1 MPQERLRE
9 FLLSDVI
16 FLSSIGCCR
25 IRGRIKLEL
34 KDLLKYKTVLVL
46 FVIIALNAIAM
57 SLLLRVDSFV
67 NVDLYR
73 YGLIFNY
80 QWADEY
86 WHNNLM
92 LWTFIG
98 ASTAMTV
105 TAIVP
110 HFLHSRTPSR
120 FSRMAGF
127 VLPALSI
134 AFQAISVFFFYQI
147 NNIVWSGLYDFGVQ
161 YNIDWAT
168 TYNPISMPALTLM
181 VVALLIT
188 IFPAVRALGII
199 EIEIVHEE
207 E

>member
-1 MPQERLRE
+1 M
-9 FLLSDVI
+9 
-16 FLSSIGCCR
+16 
-25 IRGRIKLEL
+25 
-34 KDLLKYKTVLVL
+34 VLVAIT
-46 FVIIALNAIAM
+46 VLNAIAM
-57 SLLLRVDSFV
+57 SLLFRVDSFV
-67 NVDLYR
+67 NVDLYS
-73 YGLIFNY
+73 YGLIFSY

-98 ASTAMTV
+98 ASTAMAL

-110 HFLHSRTPSR
+110 HFLYSRAPSR

-127 VLPALSI
+127 FLPAISI
-134 AFQAISVFFFYQI
+134 AFQAVSIFFFYQI

-168 TYNPISMPALTLM
+168 TYNPISMPPLTIM
-181 VVALLIT
+181 VVSLLMMIL
-188 IFPAVRALGII
+188 PLVRALGII

>member
-1 MPQERLRE
+1 M
-9 FLLSDVI
+9 SY
-16 FLSSIGCCR
+16 SSFPEVAVESGVSV
-25 IRGRIKLEL
+25 KLEL
-34 KDLLKYKTVLVL
+34 KDFLKYKTVLVL
-46 FVIIALNAIAM
+46 LAIIALNAIAM
-57 SLLLRVDSFV
+57 SLLLRVDTFV

-73 YGLIFNY
+73 YGLIFSY

-92 LWTFIG
+92 LWTFVG
-98 ASTAMTV
+98 AATAMAV
-105 TAIVP
+105 TAIFP
-110 HFLHSRTPSR
+110 HFLHSRAPSR

-127 VLPALSI
+127 LLPALSI
-134 AFQAISVFFFYQI
+134 SFQAISVFFFYQI
-147 NNIVWSGLYDFGVQ
+147 NNMVWSDLYDFGVQ

-168 TYNPISMPALTLM
+168 TYNPISMPALTLT
-181 VVALLIT
+181 VVALVLM

>member
-1 MPQERLRE
+1 M
-9 FLLSDVI
+9 
-16 FLSSIGCCR
+16 
-25 IRGRIKLEL
+25 
-34 KDLLKYKTVLVL
+34 VLVA
-46 FVIIALNAIAM
+46 IIVLNATAM

-67 NVDLYR
+67 NVDLYG
-73 YGLIFNY
+73 YGLIFSY

-98 ASTAMTV
+98 ASTAMAL

-110 HFLHSRTPSR
+110 HFLHSRVPSR

-127 VLPALSI
+127 LLPALGI
-134 AFQAISVFFFYQI
+134 AFQAVCVFFFYQI

-168 TYNPISMPALTLM
+168 TYNPISIPALNLM
-181 VVALLIT
+181 VVSLLMMIL
-188 IFPAVRALGII
+188 PVVRAVGII
-199 EIEIVHEE
+199 EIEIVREE